1 LIVRLA
7 RAARD
12 GADMDIS
19 EINVPAVLAF
29 RVSAAGEL
37 GHPALK
43 RGRPDIGKP
52 L

>member
-1 LIVRLA
+1 MVLA
-7 RAARD
+7 ISTSLRRD

-19 EINVPAVLAF
+19 EINVPTVLAF

-43 RGRPDIGKP
+43 GSCEW
-52 L
+52 